1 MHTITRVIGGI
12 VAALVL
18 APVSGCGIVK
28 GMTGNKTEV
37 CHDTKAAFTAFGDQL
52 KTVSPTDG
60 AQWAKITGDFAGRL
74 DKLGAKSSDKKLK
87 KVLTDF
93 AGSWRKATPDIA
105 QNGDAA
111 QLTALL
117 RDQPGQLGH
126 ACS

>member
-18 APVSGCGIVK
+18 APVSGCGTVK
-28 GMTGNKTEV
+28 GMTGNKSEV
-37 CHDTKAAFTAFGDQL
+37 CQDTKAAFTAFGDQL

-60 AQWAKITGDFAGRL
+60 TQWAKITGDFAGRL
-74 DKLGAKSSDKKLK
+74 DKLGEKASDKKLK

-93 AGSWRKATPDIA
+93 AGSWRKASPEIA
-105 QNGDAA
+105 LNGDVA
-111 QLTALL
+111 QMTVLL
-117 RDQPGQLGH
+117 KDQPGQLGR